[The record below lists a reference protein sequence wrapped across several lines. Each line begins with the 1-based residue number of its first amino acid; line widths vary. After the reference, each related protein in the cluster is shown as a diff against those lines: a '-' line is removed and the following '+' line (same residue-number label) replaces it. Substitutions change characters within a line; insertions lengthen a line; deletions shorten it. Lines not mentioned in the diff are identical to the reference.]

1 MNSDAGKPPRNWTT
15 ARLESLTASQVKAL
29 LVVASGSR
37 AAAQSSPRNADEEDR
52 LLADMSRAHGGA
64 NDRLLDKASTE
75 ATPVDELIRIKN
87 LAKTLINEAGDSRQR
102 DVARLLYHV
111 AVAAAFVH
119 HAAAIS
125 GRPIEKQRLLYE
137 RFAAAWAGHAIGRVF
152 GEAAARAP
160 APVPPE

>member
-1 MNSDAGKPPRNWTT
+1 MNSDAGKPPPRNWTT

-37 AAAQSSPRNADEEDR
+37 AAAQSSPRNAEEEDR
-52 LLADMSRAHGGA
+52 LLADMSRAHAGA
-64 NDRLLDKASTE
+64 NDRLLDKASNE

-87 LAKTLINEAGDSRQR
+87 LAKALIKESGDSRQR
-102 DVARLLYHV
+102 DAARLLYHA

-125 GRPIEKQRLLYE
+125 GRPIHKQRLLYE

-160 APVPPE
+160 VPPE